1 MVTRRNHVYVDTFN
15 RCFTTSR
22 RNDLAANDGRPGQ
35 SGYGPMA
42 WLVLHRGWYNWL
54 NIPEHG

>member
-1 MVTRRNHVYVDTFN
+1 
-15 RCFTTSR
+15 
-22 RNDLAANDGRPGQ
+22 
-35 SGYGPMA
+35 MA